1 MGIRPDSDTP
11 LSGSLRYTGG
21 GTAERAARE
30 RRPLHFLDSEDA
42 PASTPLPITTFTL
55 DRVAA
60 RDTIADLWQ
69 LSAAETTTW
78 RLDRFGPD
86 LAGSLE
92 NLATVVFAPQRGLV
106 AGPAVEVRVYPV
118 VDSHA
123 QPLLVCVAPAEGPM
137 MCRGIEDLTRA
148 LPDPWGAGPGKVL
161 DALQTLLDFAAAILE
176 PARSRGEA
184 GRTSHRWDP
193 TAAAARATGA
203 TGSAHPI
210 G

>member
-1 MGIRPDSDTP
+1 MGTRPDSDTP

-30 RRPLHFLDSEDA
+30 RRPLHFLDPEI
-42 PASTPLPITTFTL
+42 PVPKPITTFTL

-106 AGPAVEVRVYPV
+106 EGPAVEVRVYPV

-123 QPLLVCVAPAEGPM
+123 QPLLVCVAPSEGPM

-148 LPDPWGAGPGKVL
+148 LPDPWGAGPDKVL

-176 PARSRGEA
+176 PPRSRA
-184 GRTSHRWDP
+184 DAARAQHRWDP
-193 TAAAARATGA
+193 TAAAARV

>member
-1 MGIRPDSDTP
+1 MGTTPDSDTP
-11 LSGSLRYTGG
+11 HSDSLQFTGG

-30 RRPLHFLDSEDA
+30 RRPLHFFDPPDYRRER
-42 PASTPLPITTFTL
+42 ITTFTL
-55 DRVAA
+55 DRPAA
-60 RDTIADLWQ
+60 RDAIASLWR
-69 LSAAETTTW
+69 LCPEEPTTW

-92 NLATVVFAPQRGLV
+92 NLATVVFSPQRGLV
-106 AGPAVEVRVYPV
+106 AGPPAEVRVYPV

-123 QPLLVCVAPAEGPM
+123 QPLLVCVAPGEGPM

-148 LPDPWGAGPGKVL
+148 LQDPWGTGPENVL

-176 PARSRGEA
+176 PARLRGEED
-184 GRTSHRWDP
+184 RSVNRWDP
-193 TAAAARATGA
+193 TAVAARTG
-203 TGSAHPI
+203 GSAHPI